1 MTLDPGDA
9 PDRAT
14 ASDRFAGRSRPQLF
28 AAAARF
34 RTLSLSQS
42 PVLAAGWLAAER
54 GTFRVDVTLA
64 AMLGAGAIQL
74 GTNLW
79 NDAADAASGVDS
91 PDRLGPPRMVALGL
105 LDGAEVKR
113 AALASFCLAAVAGLY
128 LAAIGGWPVVAV
140 GLVSLLLGY
149 AYSMGPRP
157 LSGLPFGELLVVLF
171 FGLVAVSTTAW
182 LQAVDPFA
190 PRTAILGLTIGLPAA
205 AVLMLNNH
213 RDRAQDARAGRRT
226 LAIVIGAPASRGST
240 SRPLRPRSAWPC
252 CWPGVLARPPGGPG
266 TLAFG
271 RHAAPAG
278 LGQAERSHR
287 PNGAVPTRPA
297 GRNRP
302 RLTRS
307 GRAGI
312 QAWPG
317 PWMRQSARVRA
328 LSRCCLARPRT
339 RSHRHR
345 LTTPG
350 TATAEMYGDG

>member
-42 PVLAAGWLAAER
+42 PVLAAGWLASER

-157 LSGLPFGELLVVLF
+157 LSGLPFGELLVILF

-226 LAIVIGAPASRGST
+226 LAIVIGAPASRGSYVAALAA
-240 SRPLRPRSAWPC
+240 SLGLALLLAPGFWLVLPAALALWLSADMLRLP
-252 CWPGVLARPPGGPG
+252 V
-266 TLAFG
+266 
-271 RHAAPAG
+271 
-278 LGQAERSHR
+278 
-287 PNGAVPTRPA
+287 
-297 GRNRP
+297 
-302 RLTRS
+302 
-307 GRAGI
+307 
-312 QAWPG
+312 
-317 PWMRQSARVRA
+317 SARLNGLIGRTA
-328 LSRCCLARPRT
+328 LFQLVLLVAIV
-339 RSHRHR
+339 
-345 LTTPG
+345 LG
-350 TATAEMYGDG
+350 